1 MPTARMGSSAVA
13 YASYLIVAGGWD
25 DTCVRLSNV
34 EIFDREMNCWLV
46 ATPLPQ
52 KAAEMK
58 QALGHGT

>member
-1 MPTARMGSSAVA
+1 V
-13 YASYLIVAGGWD
+13 W
-25 DTCVRLSNV
+25 LSNV
-34 EIFDREMNCWLV
+34 EIFDREKNCWLV